1 MQKLSVLLLLIGLI
15 FLGACSSNK
24 DNGAEGGSEQEVYQ
38 RAVKLMQSGN
48 WEAVIQT
55 LQLLEEFFPF
65 GTYAEQAQLELIFAY
80 YRTSNYDAAIAAA
93 DRFIRLN
100 PQHSNVDYAYYM
112 RGVASFVN
120 DSSYQAAL
128 INDTSNRDAGTAKL
142 SFEYFTELLTK
153 FPESPYGPDARKR
166 MTYLRNTL
174 ARYEIHV
181 ANYYFKRGAFLAAAN
196 RGRFVVENMQTTPA
210 VPDGLAVMAQ
220 AYHLLDLQDLA
231 DDTVAVLSKNFP
243 DYPKLTQDGKFVYE
257 YKVKRNRSWISYL
270 TLGFFDKKQY
280 VTFDTRRQYNS
291 FYFDE
296 NNKNPLSVPAPRQ
309 L

>member
-1 MQKLSVLLLLIGLI
+1 MLILS
-15 FLGACSSNK
+15 ACSSNEEK
-24 DNGAEGGSEQEVYQ
+24 GPDGASEQEVYQ
-38 RAVKLMQSGN
+38 RAVKLMKSGN

-55 LQLLEEFFPF
+55 LQLLEEYFPF
-65 GTYAEQAQLELIFAY
+65 GTYAEQSQLELIFAY
-80 YRTSNYDAAIAAA
+80 YKTNNYDAAIASA

-128 INDTSNRDAGTAKL
+128 INDTSNRDAGTARV

-153 FPESPYGPDARKR
+153 FPQSPYGPDARKR

-220 AYHLLDLQDLA
+220 AYHLLELQDLA
-231 DDTVAVLSKNFP
+231 DKAVAVLHKNFP
-243 DYPKLTQDGKFVYE
+243 DYPKLNSKGEFNYE
-257 YKVKRNRSWISYL
+257 YRVKKRRSWVSYL

-280 VTFDTRRQYNS
+280 VSFDTRRQYNS
-291 FYFDE
+291 FYLDE
-296 NNKNPLSVPAPRQ
+296 NEKQAIVPSPRNSI
-309 L
+309 